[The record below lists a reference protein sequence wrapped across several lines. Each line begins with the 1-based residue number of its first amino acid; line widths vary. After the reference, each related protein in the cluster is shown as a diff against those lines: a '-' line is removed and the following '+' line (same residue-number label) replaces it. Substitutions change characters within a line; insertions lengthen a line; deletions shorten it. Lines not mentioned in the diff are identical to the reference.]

1 MLGCASSFN
10 FCRKANSLNLIY
22 TFYSVV
28 NFTICQMTVPSFLLT
43 ATIVELCFYGLYYHE
58 VHFFNNGVSLVL
70 TDIMDLHLRLVLR
83 RAHLSLELTGV
94 LHLGI
99 G

>member
-1 MLGCASSFN
+1 MISNCIGTTIKPKLCKKIMLGCASSFN

-43 ATIVELCFYGLYYHE
+43 ATIVELCFYGLYYHK
-58 VHFFNNGVSLVL
+58 VHFFNNGVSL
-70 TDIMDLHLRLVLR
+70 
-83 RAHLSLELTGV
+83 GV
-94 LHLGI
+94 N
-99 G
+99 